1 MSLHSS
7 LQEVLS
13 APAHEK
19 LSAEFPAAESHLSPE
34 PGFGL
39 MPESSL
45 LEERDEYHMNVRLM
59 SSVTQV
65 GDTKDHLLS
74 GVHSNS
80 MAQGK

>member
-1 MSLHSS
+1 
-7 LQEVLS
+7 
-13 APAHEK
+13 
-19 LSAEFPAAESHLSPE
+19 
-34 PGFGL
+34 

-74 GVHSNS
+74 GAHSNS